1 MVGVDLKTYSGGPI
15 ILYVIDFWSKLM
27 QARIVKSKKSEDV
40 VSALL
45 ECWIS
50 HYGTFSATV
59 HDNGGEFIGSAFT
72 EMVDLLGIEDRS
84 GAAHSTWSYGI
95 VEKHHAVVDKTFEA
109 LKRDYPHYKDN
120 TLLQWAITIK
130 NSTTTS
136 TGFSPYQAVFQKNP
150 VLPSLVEASPSMLRE
165 EVVSATL
172 MENFNAMNTARIKY
186 NEALADN
193 QIKKML
199 KAKLRR
205 NQNVFQKG
213 DYVYWKVSGQAEDWR
228 QGKVLAVDGKLVF
241 VKAGS
246 QLYRVHADMTIKK
259 NTEFDKAGKL
269 VTPREVLETQ
279 ARETAKRKPAP
290 TELLISVEE
299 ADQAGTKEGP
309 TSQEIV
315 DVGPDVD
322 DDPDD
327 VFDEDN
333 NRSNPGDS
341 ANSAEEP
348 TGEEQNSNDG
358 GASVDTT
365 TPLSQNYDDQA
376 QSGQVS
382 QRLSGEPDQVSQSV
396 TERKT
401 TNSQLSGNTFGAMG
415 DEEITAGERMDI
427 STQMENQSNIVDRAA
442 VRVMI

>member
-299 ADQAGTKEGP
+299 ADQAGTEEGP

-322 DDPDD
+322 DDPD
-327 VFDEDN
+327 
-333 NRSNPGDS
+333 
-341 ANSAEEP
+341 
-348 TGEEQNSNDG
+348 DG

-382 QRLSGEPDQVSQSV
+382 QGLSGEPDQVSQSV

>member
-228 QGKVLAVDGKLVF
+228 EGKVLAVDGKLVF

-299 ADQAGTKEGP
+299 ADQAGTEEGP

-322 DDPDD
+322 DDPD
-327 VFDEDN
+327 
-333 NRSNPGDS
+333 
-341 ANSAEEP
+341 
-348 TGEEQNSNDG
+348 DG

-382 QRLSGEPDQVSQSV
+382 QGLSGEPDQVSQSV

>member
-228 QGKVLAVDGKLVF
+228 EGKVLAVDGKLVF

-299 ADQAGTKEGP
+299 ADQAGTEEGP

-322 DDPDD
+322 DDPD
-327 VFDEDN
+327 
-333 NRSNPGDS
+333 
-341 ANSAEEP
+341 
-348 TGEEQNSNDG
+348 DG

-382 QRLSGEPDQVSQSV
+382 QGLSGEPDQVSQSV

-401 TNSQLSGNTFGAMG
+401 TNSQLSGNTFRAMG

>member
-72 EMVDLLGIEDRS
+72 EMVGLLGIEDRS

-228 QGKVLAVDGKLVF
+228 EGKVLAVDGKLVF

-299 ADQAGTKEGP
+299 ADQAGTEEGP

-322 DDPDD
+322 DDPD
-327 VFDEDN
+327 
-333 NRSNPGDS
+333 
-341 ANSAEEP
+341 
-348 TGEEQNSNDG
+348 DG

-382 QRLSGEPDQVSQSV
+382 QGLSGEPDQVSQSV

-401 TNSQLSGNTFGAMG
+401 TNSQLSGNTFRAMG

>member
-299 ADQAGTKEGP
+299 ADQAGTEEGP

-322 DDPDD
+322 DDPD
-327 VFDEDN
+327 
-333 NRSNPGDS
+333 
-341 ANSAEEP
+341 
-348 TGEEQNSNDG
+348 DG

-382 QRLSGEPDQVSQSV
+382 QGLSGEPDQVSQSV

-401 TNSQLSGNTFGAMG
+401 TNSQLSGNTFRAMG